1 MFNCDSGTLKSSS
14 IGPGSLMDL
23 ADDPSGKGQRVRV
36 NSKGQIVE
44 IISELEYTSPRSSL
58 AYFTGASP
66 GIGTN
71 AVAYI
76 DDNEKNATVGPDKG
90 VPYGGTT
97 DNQTLF
103 KFIVPEFVTRINAIL
118 VEGGGRYIA
127 SGQAGYTAG
136 DGHTGGYSET
146 VLLVRPFETLQIV
159 VGDGAAHNSAY
170 QINDVGGTFIE
181 TQTQGTF
188 RAGTSA
194 TDKTSSVLHK
204 VKTNASPGLGYIR
217 PYLPYGQGGTSG
229 SQSGR
234 GGLVILEWYA

>member
-76 DDNEKNATVGPDKG
+76 DDNEKTATVGPDVGEKSS
-90 VPYGGTT
+90 T
-97 DNQTLF
+97 NQTLF

-146 VLLVRPFETLQIV
+146 VLRVRPFETLQIV
-159 VGDGAAHNSAY
+159 VGDGADKESAY

-188 RAGTSA
+188 HAGTSA
-194 TDKTSSVLHK
+194 TDSTSSVLHK
-204 VKTNASPGLGYIR
+204 IKTNASPGLGYIR

>member
-1 MFNCDSGTLKSSS
+1 
-14 IGPGSLMDL
+14 MDL

-66 GIGTN
+66 EIGTN

-90 VPYGGTT
+90 VPYGDTT

-146 VLLVRPFETLQIV
+146 VLRVRPFETLQIV
-159 VGDGAAHNSAY
+159 VGDGADQNSAY

-204 VKTNASPGLGYIR
+204 GKTNASPGLGYIR